1 MTARATD
8 EHAIPTLET
17 LAPPSRA
24 YRRYALVLL
33 MLIYVL
39 NMVDRQ
45 VVNILAEPIKRDLR
59 LADWQIGMMS
69 GLAFAALYTVL
80 GIPIARYAERGDRPL
95 IIAGAVALWSG
106 FTALCGVAQ
115 TFTQLALV
123 RVGVGIGE
131 SGCTPP
137 ALSLIADTAPKETRA
152 SAISIYMLGAPI
164 GALLGVAFG
173 GLVADAYGWR
183 AAFMIVGLPGLLLAG
198 IAAATLREPRRRSPR
213 PTAAPD
219 QAAPSLRAT
228 LKELAGKR
236 AYWRMTGGVTL
247 QAFISYGALAFMA
260 SFFLRNFPVE
270 LAQVSA
276 RFGLK
281 SVGFL
286 GLALGLTSGLMAI
299 TGTLLGGRLAD
310 RFVARD
316 PRAYAVIPAIGA
328 IAALPFSLA
337 VLNAQSIAVAFALL
351 LAPGLLSAMWLG
363 PAYASVQGLVR
374 PDSRATATAILLFI
388 ANLIGLGL
396 GPLAVGLVSDLL
408 SAHAGVSE
416 AAAIKWSLMGFALL
430 AFPCAW
436 LFWSAGRTMRQ
447 DLVS

>member
-1 MTARATD
+1 
-8 EHAIPTLET
+8 
-17 LAPPSRA
+17 
-24 YRRYALVLL
+24 
-33 MLIYVL
+33 
-39 NMVDRQ
+39 
-45 VVNILAEPIKRDLR
+45 
-59 LADWQIGMMS
+59 
-69 GLAFAALYTVL
+69 
-80 GIPIARYAERGDRPL
+80 
-95 IIAGAVALWSG
+95 
-106 FTALCGVAQ
+106 
-115 TFTQLALV
+115 
-123 RVGVGIGE
+123 VGVGIGE

-152 SAISIYMLGAPI
+152 SAISVYMLGAPI

-183 AAFMIVGLPGLLLAG
+183 AAFMIVGLPGLLLAVV
-198 IAAATLREPRRRSPR
+198 AAATLQEPRRRVPR
-213 PTAAPD
+213 LKASPD

-236 AYWRMTGGVTL
+236 AYWRMTAGVTL

-270 LAQVSA
+270 LAQA
-276 RFGLK
+276 AAQFGLK

-286 GLALGLTSGLMAI
+286 GLALGLTSGGMAI
-299 TGTLLGGRLAD
+299 LGTLLGGGLAD

-316 PRAYAVIPAIGA
+316 PRAYAVIPAVGA

-337 VLNAQSIAVAFALL
+337 VLNSQSLAAAFALL

-396 GPLAVGLVSDLL
+396 GPLAVGLVSDFL
-408 SAHAGVSE
+408 SARAGFSE

-430 AFPCAW
+430 AFPCAG
-436 LFWSAGRTMRQ
+436 LFWSAGRTMRE